1 MAAEALRDHV
11 IGFTFHLGSIP
22 VRVNALFF
30 LLPLFFGLQAG
41 LALGVA
47 WGGIVFV
54 SVLVHELGHALAMRA
69 YRFEPAIDLHML
81 GGRTVFPLG
90 ARPDARQRLW
100 ITLAGPAAGLAL
112 GLLFGLGLLIS
123 PAPEG
128 SLGRFIL
135 ETGFVVNLFWTMVNL
150 LPIYPWDGGLILEAG
165 LELLTGRPRHRVV
178 AVASMVLG
186 VAVVAFAVNVG
197 AFMLGYFGVIGV
209 LNGINRWTTA
219 GTSTAAEQA
228 WALINAGRAEEALPL
243 LDRALQHTEDPL
255 QRAALLE
262 VIAWA
267 RLHAR
272 DLPGARNAIAQMGD
286 YQPSPELAARI
297 AAANGDVTRVIEL
310 LLPLVRERALSAQA
324 FPLLIS
330 AFIALGRA
338 PEVATLARQLELHAP
353 TTPALLHQTSTQLFQ
368 AGAYEACLDVCRH
381 GFSTLGDGLFAYNG
395 ACALARL
402 GRLDEAV
409 VALAQ
414 AVERGYQKRSAFETD
429 EDLASLRGR
438 PDFEALLAKLPPRPV
453 G

>member
-1 MAAEALRDHV
+1 M
-11 IGFTFHLGSIP
+11 IGFTFQLGSIP

-30 LLPLFFGLQAG
+30 LLPLIFGLQAG
-41 LALGVA
+41 PALGLA

-69 YRFEPAIDLHML
+69 FRFEPAIDLHML
-81 GGRTVFPLG
+81 GGRTMFPLG

-123 PAPEG
+123 SAPEQSIG
-128 SLGRFIL
+128 HFVL
-135 ETGFVVNLFWTMVNL
+135 ETGFVVNLFWTVVNL

-165 LELLTGRPRHRVV
+165 LELLTGRPRHRIV
-178 AVASMVLG
+178 AVASMLLG
-186 VAVVAFAVNVG
+186 VAVVAFAVRVG

-219 GTSTAAEQA
+219 GTSTVAEDA
-228 WALINAGRAEEALPL
+228 WALINGGRAAEALPL
-243 LDRALQHTEDPL
+243 LEQALARTDDL
-255 QRAALLE
+255 VQRAALLE

-267 RLHAR
+267 RLHTR
-272 DLPGARNAIAQMGD
+272 DVPGARNAIAQMGD
-286 YQPSPELAARI
+286 FLPSPELAARV
-297 AAANGDVTRVIEL
+297 AAANGDVARVVEL
-310 LLPLVRERALSAQA
+310 LSPLVRERALSAQA
-324 FPLLIS
+324 FPLLVS
-330 AFIALGRA
+330 ALIALGRA
-338 PEVATLARQLELHAP
+338 PEAAALARQLELHAP
-353 TTPALLHQTSTQLFQ
+353 STPALLHGTSTQLFE

-381 GFSTLGDGLFAYNG
+381 GFSSVGDGLFAYNG

-409 VALAQ
+409 AALAQ
-414 AVERGYQKRSAFETD
+414 AVERGYQKRAAFETD

-438 PDFEALLAKLPPRPV
+438 PDFEALVAKLPQRPTASA
-453 G
+453 